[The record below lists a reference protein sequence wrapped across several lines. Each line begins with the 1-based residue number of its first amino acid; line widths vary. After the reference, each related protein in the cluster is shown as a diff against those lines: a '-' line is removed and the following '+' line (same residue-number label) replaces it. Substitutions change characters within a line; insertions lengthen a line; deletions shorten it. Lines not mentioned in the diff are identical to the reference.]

1 MLALIATIPII
12 LTIIL
17 TVGLNMAAKKVLP
30 ISWLSIVIIGLSYWG
45 MDCQHVAAY
54 TVMGFL
60 SSFDVLFVIIRAV
73 RPLALAMGI

>member
-30 ISWLSIVIIGLSYWG
+30 ISWLSIAIISLGYWG

-54 TVMGFL
+54 TVMGF
-60 SSFDVLFVIIRAV
+60 S
-73 RPLALAMGI
+73 